1 MTASCLSRAFIA
13 FLISLT
19 SLSVYAQTPGRK
31 DSDRER
37 VLSEIRNYKHDIL
50 VKTLDLTKD
59 QQREFFP
66 IYDELEDRL
75 QELNAE
81 TRDLEKRVAANEVAS
96 ETEIAAAAAMVYSQ
110 KDREG
115 TLEMEYYDKFKS
127 ILTPRQLLGLR
138 GAEKSFTQKLVRHHN
153 RLKDNR

>member
-75 QELNAE
+75 QELNA
-81 TRDLEKRVAANEVAS
+81 
-96 ETEIAAAAAMVYSQ
+96 
-110 KDREG
+110 
-115 TLEMEYYDKFKS
+115 
-127 ILTPRQLLGLR
+127 
-138 GAEKSFTQKLVRHHN
+138 
-153 RLKDNR
+153 

>member
-59 QQREFFP
+59 QQREFFRNSMP
-66 IYDELEDRL
+66 R
-75 QELNAE
+75 
-81 TRDLEKRVAANEVAS
+81 RVTLKSAS
-96 ETEIAAAAAMVYSQ
+96 RPM
-110 KDREG
+110 K
-115 TLEMEYYDKFKS
+115 KP
-127 ILTPRQLLGLR
+127 PRR
-138 GAEKSFTQKLVRHHN
+138 K
-153 RLKDNR
+153 